1 MNASATNDETDETE
15 RGWTAY
21 LPLIILILLSA
32 LSAAAIQLSRTG
44 SVGLM
49 SGMHDFMG
57 MFLVI
62 FSMFKLFDLS
72 GFADGF
78 EKYDLLAKRFRPYG
92 FVYPFFELGLGLAY
106 FARWQ
111 MTGIYMATIVLMVF
125 GATGVLTALKQG
137 LDINCPCM
145 GTVLDVP
152 LSTVTLTEDFG
163 MAIMALVMLL
173 WL

>member
-1 MNASATNDETDETE
+1 MKESPTDEKKT

-21 LPLIILILLSA
+21 LPLMILILISVLSA
-32 LSAAAIQLSRTG
+32 TAIQISRRDPDPMT
-44 SVGLM
+44 
-49 SGMHDFMG
+49 GMHDFMG

-78 EKYDLLAKRFRPYG
+78 EKYDLLAKVFRPYG
-92 FVYPFFELGLGLAY
+92 YIYPFFELGLGLAY

-111 MTGIYMATIVLMVF
+111 PDVVYASTTGLMVF
-125 GATGVLTALKQG
+125 GAAGVLTALKKG

-163 MAIMALVMLL
+163 MALMALTMLL
-173 WL
+173 A